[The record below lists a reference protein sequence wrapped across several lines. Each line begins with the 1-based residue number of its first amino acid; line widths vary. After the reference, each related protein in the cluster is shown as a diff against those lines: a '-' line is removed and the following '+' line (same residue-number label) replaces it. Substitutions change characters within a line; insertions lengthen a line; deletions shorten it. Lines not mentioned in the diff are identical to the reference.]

1 MQLRSPD
8 VDLGNRISVAW
19 LILADHAD
27 VVGDKL
33 NLLGGGWDRIV
44 VQSEQGQ
51 YLLSFA
57 IAFRV
62 PWSETN
68 SRHHAEIEIQDADAQ
83 PLGKVGV
90 DFEVGRPAGIPQGQ
104 SQLFQM
110 AINHLPMKFEKS
122 GVYTIVPRVDGEDD
136 LQGRTVFT
144 VIRHS

>member
-8 VDLGNRISVAW
+8 VELDNRISVAW

-33 NLLGGGWDRIV
+33 YLLGGGWDRIV
-44 VQSEQGQ
+44 VQGQGGQ
-51 YLLSFA
+51 YQLSFA

-62 PWSETN
+62 PWGETN

-83 PLGKVGV
+83 VLGQVGV
-90 DFEVGRPAGIPQGQ
+90 DFEVGRPAGILQGQ

-110 AINHLPMKFEKS
+110 AINHLPITFEKP
-122 GVYTIVPRVDGEDD
+122 GVYTIVPRIDGDD
-136 LQGRTVFT
+136 DHQGRTTFT
-144 VIRHS
+144 VIRH